1 MLLLLADENFPQ
13 ASYKFLKEKGYDILH
28 ITDVGLASI
37 PDQEVIE
44 FSIEEDRVII
54 TFDSDFGELIFKLD
68 YKPKG
73 VIYFRWKSFRP
84 SEPGQYIDE
93 VIEEGIIDFEGFVTV
108 IDRDKVRQRKIQY

>member
-1 MLLLLADENFPQ
+1 MLLFLADENFPQ
-13 ASYKFLKEKGYDILH
+13 ASYKFLKEKDYDILH

-44 FSIEEDRVII
+44 FSIKEGRLII

-84 SEPGQYIDE
+84 SEPGQYIHELIEDG
-93 VIEEGIIDFEGFVTV
+93 VIGFDGFITV
-108 IDRDKVRQRKIQY
+108 IDRDKIRQRKIK